1 MNVKQILTKISDS
14 AQFTPQQKGKLF
26 ENLVKYYF
34 QYDPLQQQSYSEV
47 YTFEEFIAK
56 KRLHSD
62 FKRDYQDRGIDLI
75 LVTPENNLCAV
86 QCKFHQKTLIIK
98 TVASFYAAVR
108 DWNTN
113 PRYKGERKITETIL
127 FTNANHISSNLEK
140 YLNKNNRLF
149 WKRHLIASTIAEW
162 PTIKELWKGSF
173 KKPTFKTPK
182 KLRPY
187 QREAVTAVIKGFQNQ
202 DRGQMIMACGT
213 GKTFTALKIAEAMA
227 QKANKNNFTLLFAMP
242 SLSLVNQT
250 MSEWYSNSDKT
261 LNWKAMVVC
270 SDKTI
275 GNEYDTWQNE
285 PEYLLIK
292 PTTDPLV
299 IAEYWK
305 QIHEQQ
311 QRLVI
316 FSTYHSLK
324 QIQLAQQQDPT
335 NCVLDLII
343 ADEAHNTAGVKAKKS
358 IFAIIH
364 DNENINSKKRLYMTA
379 TPKIYQTK
387 EIAINKSHAQK
398 KLAYDVIAMN
408 DETIF
413 GSRFFEY
420 DFKKAVEQS
429 YLSNYK
435 LIVGYWMKEK
445 IDEKNKQK
453 YDDINSKIDWDHF
466 LTEMA
471 IFKYALN
478 HPEKLKQNTFIV
490 TRERER
496 ERERERRKIIH

>member
-1 MNVKQILTKISDS
+1 MKIKLILTKISDS
-14 AQFTPQQKGKLF
+14 AQFTPQQKGILF
-26 ENLVKYYF
+26 EKLVKYYF
-34 QYDPLQQQSYSEV
+34 QYDPLQRQSYSKV
-47 YTFEEFIAK
+47 YTFKEFIQAK
-56 KRLHSD
+56 KLHNSD

-75 LVTPENNLCAV
+75 LVNPENTLCAV
-86 QCKFHQKTLIIK
+86 QCKFHQKTLRIK
-98 TVASFYAAVR
+98 DVASFYATVR
-108 DWNTN
+108 ALNTN
-113 PRYKGERKITETIL
+113 PRYKQQIQITETIL
-127 FTNANHISSNLEK
+127 FTKANHLSSNITK
-140 YLNKNNRLF
+140 DYLNKNDRLF
-149 WKRHLIASTIAEW
+149 WKQHLIASTIAKW
-162 PTIKELWKGSF
+162 PTIEDLQKDQF
-173 KKPTFKTPK
+173 KTPTFKTPK

-187 QREAVTAVIKGFQNQ
+187 QKEAVAKVINGFQNQ
-202 DRGQMIMACGT
+202 DRGQLIMACGT

-227 QKANKNNFTLLFAMP
+227 QKKSKTNFTLLFAMP

-275 GNEYDTWQNE
+275 GKDYDTWQNE

-292 PTTDPLV
+292 PTTDPLT
-299 IAEYWK
+299 IAKQWK

-364 DNENINSKKRLYMTA
+364 DDKNINSKKRLYMTA
-379 TPKIYQTK
+379 TPKIYQGK
-387 EIAINKSHAQK
+387 EIAKSKSQNQEET
-398 KLAYDVIAMN
+398 AYDLIAMN
-408 DETIF
+408 DEKTF
-413 GSRFFEY
+413 GKRFFEY
-420 DFKKAVEQS
+420 DFKKAVEQN

-435 LIVGYWMKEK
+435 LIVGFWIKEK
-445 IDEKNKQK
+445 IDAKDKQK

-466 LTEMA
+466 LTEMT
-471 IFKYALN
+471 IFKYALD
-478 HPEKLKQNTFIV
+478 HPETLEQNT
-490 TRERER
+490 TYSNPPPAPTYLPRW
-496 ERERERRKIIH
+496 

>member
-14 AQFTPQQKGKLF
+14 SQFTPQQKGQLF
-26 ENLVKYYF
+26 ERLVKYYF
-34 QYDPLQQQSYSEV
+34 QYDPIQQQSYSEV
-47 YTFEEFIAK
+47 YTFQEFIAK
-56 KRLHSD
+56 KRLRNSD
-62 FKRDYQDRGIDLI
+62 FLRDYQDRGIDLI

-86 QCKFHQKTLIIK
+86 QCKFHQKTIDK
-98 TVASFYAAVR
+98 PVVDSFYAEVR

-113 PRYKGERKITETIL
+113 PRYKGQRKITETIL
-127 FTNANHISSNLEK
+127 FINANHISSNLEK

-149 WKRHLIASTIAEW
+149 WKQHLIASTIAKW
-162 PTIKELWKGSF
+162 PTIEELWKGQF
-173 KKPTFKTPK
+173 KPATFKTPK

-187 QREAVTAVIKGFQNQ
+187 QREAVTAVIDGFQNQ
-202 DRGQMIMACGT
+202 DRGQLIMACGT
-213 GKTFTALKIAEAMA
+213 GKTFTALKIAETMA
-227 QKANKNNFTLLFAMP
+227 QKASNTNFTLLFAMP

-250 MSEWYSNSDKT
+250 MSEWYSNSDKA
-261 LNWKAMVVC
+261 LHWKAIIVC

-292 PTTDPLV
+292 PTTDPLT
-299 IAEYWK
+299 IAKQWK

-324 QIQLAQQQDPT
+324 QIQEAQQQDPT
-335 NCVLDLII
+335 MLVLDLII

-364 DNENINSKKRLYMTA
+364 DNESINSKKRLYMTA
-379 TPKIYQTK
+379 TPKIYQRK
-387 EIAINKSHAQK
+387 EIATNKSHSQK
-398 KLAYDVIAMN
+398 KLAYDLIDMN
-408 DETIF
+408 DKNIF
-413 GSRFFEY
+413 GTRFVNY
-420 DFKKAVEQS
+420 DFKKAVEQN

-435 LIVGYWMKEK
+435 LIVGCWIKEK
-445 IDEKNKQK
+445 MSEKDKQK

-471 IFKYALN
+471 IFKYALQ
-478 HPEKLKQNTFIV
+478 HPEKLEQTNSLIA
-490 TRERER
+490 ERES
-496 ERERERRKIIH
+496 RKW